1 VVSKLLLTDAYSAL
15 GSAISH
21 ALESR
26 PYNLLMPEPGDID
39 WGQPEAVL
47 AYLEEHRPA
56 VVINSLGWAE
66 KPDVSQQLLLV
77 TAAKHLAAAC
87 HSLDIVPIHLSSFRV
102 FGGENKS
109 AYDERDKPSPLGPEG
124 RAFLEAERSFEG
136 LKRHINLRLSWVLS
150 EDSSSLVQRYLS
162 ALTRTDGVLELLED
176 YRGAPTHVG
185 DVARVISAMIPQIHH
200 GAENW
205 GAFHY
210 ASNEA
215 VTEVAV
221 VEAVADILRDSNK
234 LKGRWQ
240 LRELSEEEAVLA
252 PSSAVLSVR
261 RCRDNFGV
269 QTHGW
274 RQGLKSL
281 VDHILQGAVL
291 PS

>member
-1 VVSKLLLTDAYSAL
+1 MVSKLLLTDAYSAL
-15 GSAISH
+15 GSAIGH
-21 ALESR
+21 TLESR
-26 PYNLLMPEPGDID
+26 PYNLLMPEPGEVD
-39 WGQPEAVL
+39 WRQPEAVL
-47 AYLEEHRPA
+47 SYLDEHRPA

-150 EDSSSLVQRYLS
+150 EDPASLLQRYLS
-162 ALTRTDGVLELLED
+162 ELTRTDGVLDLQED
-176 YRGAPTHVG
+176 YRGAPTHAG
-185 DVARVISAMIPQIHH
+185 DVARVVSAMIPQIHH

-210 ASNEA
+210 ASSEA
-215 VTEVAV
+215 VTEVEV
-221 VEAVADILRDSNK
+221 VEALAELLNESNR

-240 LRELSEEEAVLA
+240 LQTQNGEEIVVS

-269 QTHGW
+269 QVHGW
-274 RQGLKSL
+274 RRGLKSL